1 MAKLASTSRVQLA
14 YIKETVFGQT
24 PTVGNGS
31 ALRFTG
37 ESLSYTLSKESSNE
51 INAFRSVSSMVPTK
65 AETSGSVNAELTYAE
80 YDPFLAAAL
89 QDNFV
94 TMGAAGV
101 GTSTDLTFTTTTIT
115 AATAP
120 TGSSAFTSL
129 QPGQY
134 FTVKGTGTNAGKVFR
149 VSKTVAPTTTVI
161 TLDAATPATA
171 GVVTAGNVA
180 AARLSNGVT
189 QPSFTL
195 ERQISE
201 VGEYF
206 NYKGMT
212 VSSFKLNIAQG
223 SITTCEFAFM
233 GTQASNTQ
241 VTAMP
246 GTLQASKAYDI
257 MSGVSGTA
265 CSVLVDGAALTGTY
279 VTSLALNYDNA
290 LRSQG
295 AICNLAAV
303 GIGSGTIQCTVDVEF
318 YFASGAKFF
327 SEFVANKEIEFGF
340 TAFDTTGN
348 GYVFTLPAANVATYE
363 VTAGGKDQDLAV
375 KVQLNAMYDAAN
387 TNAALRKVLFIDRL
401 GDAVL

>member
-1 MAKLASTSRVQLA
+1 MPQLASTSRVQLA

-24 PTVGNGS
+24 PTTGNGV

-37 ESLSYTLSKESSNE
+37 ESLTFTLSKESSNE

-65 AETSGSVNAELTYAE
+65 AETAGSVNAELTYAE
-80 YDPFLAAAL
+80 YDPLLAAAL

-94 TMGAAGV
+94 AYGTNGA
-101 GTSTDLTFTTTTIT
+101 GTSADLTFTATTIT
-115 AATAP
+115 AAAAP
-120 TGSSAFTSL
+120 TGTSAFTNL
-129 QPGQY
+129 VAGQY
-134 FTVKGTGTNAGKVFR
+134 FMVKGTGTNANKIFR
-149 VSKTVAPTTTVI
+149 VSKTVAPSATVI
-161 TLDAATPATA
+161 TLDPATPGTI
-171 GVVTAGNVA
+171 GNVTGGA
-180 AARLSNGVT
+180 VSAARLSNGVT
-189 QPSFTL
+189 QPSFTI
-195 ERQISE
+195 ERQIPE

-223 SITTCEFAFM
+223 AITTCEFAFM
-233 GTQASNTQ
+233 GTEAKNTQ
-241 VTAMP
+241 VTALP
-246 GTLQASKAYDI
+246 GSLQASKAYDI

-265 CSVLVDGAALTGTY
+265 CSVMVGGTALTGTY

-295 AICNLAAV
+295 AICNLSAV
-303 GIGSGTIQCTVDVEF
+303 GIGSGTIQCTVDVEL

-327 SEFVANKEIEFGF
+327 SDFVANNEIEFAF
-340 TAFDTTGN
+340 TAFDTAGN

-375 KVQLNAMYDAAN
+375 KVQLNGMYDAAN
-387 TNAALRKVLFIDRL
+387 ATASLRKVLFIDRL
-401 GDAVL
+401 GAAVA